1 MLRNPNLPGKTVGDR
16 RVIEITGLEEELTSI
31 AQEMEKNG
39 REISAEMSAILG
51 MVRDTVSRLNESNN
65 LELLAI
71 KKDNEV
77 IKSLAMEAFKEDE
90 SLDKVLT
97 AIENVNRTI
106 DKNANK
112 YIEYSKIA
120 VGFLK
125 EKAKEKVA
133 SLAEQFVGGLHPI
146 YQQLYKAGQGGISL
160 YKQFKE
166 KRAERDENI
175 RNEFSNR
182 IEAEK
187 TVDKTKDIETT
198 ARDIT
203 DVQKISEKANDLERK
218 NVLDE
223 TFHASDEKQIEFMES
238 FQEGYGEEL
247 KSYLEKTAES
257 SEKLP
262 EVLTFLQDKDRLQDA
277 LANEVQRI
285 AADKGKVEDLIQ
297 KTMAEH
303 PEATREEVEAEVRN
317 WLKGMTAEASARSS
331 ESTEKITDSIEKSS
345 ASSSESIEQL
355 QNTITSESRSSF
367 ADKEKEEVYRRESLE
382 ATRELA
388 KSIDVL
394 KTSGGKSGS
403 SGGAG
408 GATGGGG
415 IIDSIMQMVGDN
427 LPLDKVGRFFKK
439 NGLGKVFER
448 FGQNK
453 VFSLG
458 KSGAEKVAE
467 KSVERIGGTAVRKG
481 VEQAPKSFGQAVK
494 ETAKTAVK
502 ENVDKAKE
510 VGKVALQKGKE
521 KAADIASK
529 AGAKVSDAAAKV
541 GAKAKDIATPV
552 IDKTKDVAAKV
563 GSKAK
568 NAAIK
573 AGTPYIEAT
582 KQVFSKGGAHA
593 AKTLAANG
601 LKMGVRVLPGV
612 GTAMTVYEI
621 MDMAHEYNK
630 ENIKA
635 YTDLNEFDSNVSAA
649 QGTENSMGYDLT
661 SAFDDSDVMEGI
673 ELTRSAVEERDKER
687 RLKEYEEKLKQEKID
702 NKEAY
707 ENAIKRIALAPG
719 TDDLHIQEDR
729 NNAVSKTWRKLTE
742 EQKKEFI
749 DQGLGYQEMMGAFGG
764 HDPKAAIQ
772 RVAYN
777 EKVLGNK
784 GETYAEL
791 VTPEAVERAK
801 RNGIIASDLELKR
814 EAQDIMLT
822 RTSVSEVSGL
832 KEERVTGSQANA
844 NAPFIYQP
852 VNNNT
857 YITNPSGDSGNK
869 MPPAM
874 RNPMPASVAN
884 GEGVTTISVR

>member
-16 RVIEITGLEEELTSI
+16 RIIEITGLEEELTSI

-51 MVRDTVSRLNESNN
+51 MVRDTVSRLNEFNN

-77 IKSLAMEAFKEDE
+77 IKNLAMEAFKED
-90 SLDKVLT
+90 DNIDRVLS
-97 AIENVNRTI
+97 AIENVNKTI

-112 YIEYSKIA
+112 YIEYSKVA

-125 EKAKEKVA
+125 DRAKEKAA
-133 SLAEQFVGGLHPI
+133 SLTEQFVGGLHPI

-203 DVQKISEKANDLERK
+203 DIQKISERANDLERK

-262 EVLTFLQDKDRLQDA
+262 EVLTFLQDNDRLQDA

-297 KTMAEH
+297 RTMAEH
-303 PEATREEVEAEVRN
+303 PEATREEVEAELRS
-317 WLKGMTAEASARSS
+317 WLKGMTAEASTRSS

-345 ASSSESIEQL
+345 ASSSESIERL
-355 QNTITSESRSSF
+355 QSTITSESRASF

-382 ATRELA
+382 ATRDLA

-394 KTSGGKSGS
+394 KASGGKPGS

-408 GATGGGG
+408 GATGGSGV
-415 IIDSIMQMVGDN
+415 ISSIMQMVGDN
-427 LPLDKVGRFFKK
+427 LPLGKVGKFFQKT
-439 NGLGKVFER
+439 GLGKVFER
-448 FGQNK
+448 FGLNK

-467 KSVERIGGTAVRKG
+467 KSVERIGGTAVKKG
-481 VEQAPKSFGQAVK
+481 VEQAPKTFDQAVK
-494 ETAKTAVK
+494 ETAKAAVK

-510 VGKVALQKGKE
+510 VGKTALQKGKE
-521 KAADIASK
+521 KAVEVATK
-529 AGAKVSDAAAKV
+529 AGT
-541 GAKAKDIATPV
+541 KAKDIAAPV
-552 IDKTKDVAAKV
+552 ID
-563 GSKAK
+563 KAK

-582 KQVFSKGGAHA
+582 KQAFAKGGTHA

-601 LKMGVRVLPGV
+601 LKLGVKALPGV

-621 MDMAHEYNK
+621 VDMAHEYNK

-649 QGTENSMGYDLT
+649 QETENSMGYDLT
-661 SAFDDSDVMEGI
+661 SAFDDPDVMEGI

-687 RLKEYEEKLKQEKID
+687 RLKEYEAKLKQEKID
-702 NKEAY
+702 N
-707 ENAIKRIALAPG
+707 ENAYKAAVENLALAPMNSNRERYM
-719 TDDLHIQEDR
+719 QETL
-729 NNAVSKTWRKLTE
+729 NTETAETWRKLTE
-742 EQKKEFI
+742 EQKNEFI
-749 DQGLGYQEMMGAFGG
+749 KQGIGYQEMIGAFGG

-801 RNGIIASDLELKR
+801 RNGIIASDLELKK
-814 EAQDIMLT
+814 EAQEIMLT
-822 RTSVSEVSGL
+822 RTSVSEISGPGYHY
-832 KEERVTGSQANA
+832 KDIKVDGSKADA